1 MRFRTDST
9 WRRTG
14 PTGRVVLAGSPL
26 RVFRLTAAGA
36 DVCAAIE
43 SGADVA
49 TTSLVERLLEAGAI
63 HPRPHATDHTPPRT
77 DVTVITPQLGGV
89 AGADRDITVDDGS
102 VPPIAGATI
111 RLDRNRGPGAARN
124 VGRTHA
130 STPLLAFVDAD
141 VTLPSDDW
149 LTSLLPHF
157 DDPRVG
163 LVAPRVVGDPTASLD
178 LGVEPAR
185 IRAGSRVS
193 YVPAA
198 AIVVRASAFDDVGGF
213 DEGLRFGED
222 VDLVWRLD
230 QAGWRCRYEPCV
242 TVDHTPRPDWPAR
255 LRQQIGYGSS
265 AAALARRH
273 PRLLAPVRW
282 NGWMAAT
289 WTALGTGHPVT
300 AAALMITNAV
310 SVAKTL
316 PDVPPAEIARLTA
329 SSYVA
334 TARQTAATVRRVWW
348 PIAVVAALVSIRAR
362 WVIAAS
368 IAADPRAA
376 PTDVA
381 YGWGVWRGV
390 VRRRTWAPLKPEI
403 SSWPPSRRPR
413 RSRGPARSPAD
424 PQVSSS
430 PASDGTSPGEP
441 TMSGSGTPTTSTSL
455 SG

>member
-1 MRFRTDST
+1 M
-9 WRRTG
+9 
-14 PTGRVVLAGSPL
+14 
-26 RVFRLTAAGA
+26 
-36 DVCAAIE
+36 
-43 SGADVA
+43 
-49 TTSLVERLLEAGAI
+49 
-63 HPRPHATDHTPPRT
+63 
-77 DVTVITPQLGGV
+77 ITPQLGGV

-102 VPPIAGATI
+102 IPPVTGATI
-111 RLDRNRGPGAARN
+111 RLEANRGPGAARN
-124 VGRTHA
+124 AGRAPA

-178 LGVEPAR
+178 LGDEPAR

-198 AIVVRASAFDDVGGF
+198 AIVVRAEAFDDVGGF

-242 TVDHTPRPDWPAR
+242 TVDHTPRPDRPAR
-255 LRQQIGYGSS
+255 LRQQVGYGSS
-265 AAALARRH
+265 AAPLARRH

-282 NGWMAAT
+282 NGWMAAA

-300 AAALMITNAV
+300 ASALAIANAV
-310 SVAKTL
+310 SVAKAL
-316 PDVPPAEIARLTA
+316 RDVPAPEIARLTA
-329 SSYVA
+329 TSYLA

-348 PIAVVAALVSIRAR
+348 PIGVAAALVSTRAR
-362 WVIAAS
+362 WIVAA
-368 IAADPRAA
+368 AALADPRAV

-390 VRRRTWAPLKPEI
+390 VRHRTWAPLRPEI
-403 SSWPPSRRPR
+403 SSWPPSRRPQ
-413 RSRGPARSPAD
+413 G
-424 PQVSSS
+424 SSS

-441 TMSGSGTPTTSTSL
+441 TTSGSGTPTTSTSL